1 MEDKAERII
10 YHLINF
16 EQQKD
21 ELKERPYMIF
31 EDMAVVFDHL
41 RKDGM
46 SIDRIDHNCAMAN
59 GWTKEFLWENAKK
72 NTRDLLSVKIEPF
85 HRTLIGHTEDEPSFF
100 LSNKIQRYGAGV
112 ILYDDLLHDF
122 SMKYGYNLYL
132 LPTSIHEFVILLD
145 RGIYLEEKLFKILK
159 DSNQNLSKHEFL
171 SENIYY
177 YDRMRK
183 ELISLF

>member
-1 MEDKAERII
+1 MEDKRERII

-16 EQQKD
+16 EQQQD
-21 ELKERPYMIF
+21 ELEERPYMIF

-41 RKDGM
+41 KKDGM

-59 GWTKEFLWENAKK
+59 GWTKEFLWENSKK
-72 NTRDLLSVKIEPF
+72 NTSDLLPVKIEPL
-85 HRTLIGHTEDEPSFF
+85 HRTLIGHTEDEPIFF
-100 LSNKIQRYGAGV
+100 LSNQMQRYGAGV

-132 LPTSIHEFVILLD
+132 LPTSIHEFMILLD
-145 RGIYLEEKLFKILK
+145 RGIYLEEDLLKVLK
-159 DSNQNLSKHEFL
+159 DSNQNLSKEEFL

-177 YDRMRK
+177 YDRMQK